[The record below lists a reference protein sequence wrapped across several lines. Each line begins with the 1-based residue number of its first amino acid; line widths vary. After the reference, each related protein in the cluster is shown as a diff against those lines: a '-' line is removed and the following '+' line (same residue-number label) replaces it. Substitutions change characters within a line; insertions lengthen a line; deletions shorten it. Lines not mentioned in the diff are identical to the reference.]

1 MPVVIVAAIAPPVV
15 DQPPLVGE
23 TVGEIVHRQRQGV
36 VLGRDGG
43 EIGPVGG
50 FLEADE
56 LFETFPLVGDLERQ
70 LEKGLHVG
78 IGLVGHDA
86 SALVENAAQTA
97 QHQQVALRL
106 LPVPG
111 IDEHRTGAGGQPPFQ
126 SPPHT
131 AGMRLVGRNV
141 VDALRK
147 KRFGFPGT
155 DQRLG
160 KRPHRVG
167 IEQGRQQPVEGFVIS
182 ENQHRVRKGSVG
194 LRYYPFSA
202 AAERSAGGAPAR
214 GAVR

>member
-1 MPVVIVAAIAPPVV
+1 M
-15 DQPPLVGE
+15 
-23 TVGEIVHRQRQGV
+23 
-36 VLGRDGG
+36 LGRDGG

-147 KRFGFPGT
+147 KRFGFPGA
-155 DQRLG
+155 DQCIG
-160 KRPHRVG
+160 
-167 IEQGRQQPVEGFVIS
+167 EQTQRISVEQRREQSIEGFVVTKD
-182 ENQHRVRKGSVG
+182 QHGVRTGSAVP
-194 LRYYPFSA
+194 RFCRISA

>member
-1 MPVVIVAAIAPPVV
+1 MK
-15 DQPPLVGE
+15 
-23 TVGEIVHRQRQGV
+23 GV

-147 KRFGFPGT
+147 KRFGFPGA